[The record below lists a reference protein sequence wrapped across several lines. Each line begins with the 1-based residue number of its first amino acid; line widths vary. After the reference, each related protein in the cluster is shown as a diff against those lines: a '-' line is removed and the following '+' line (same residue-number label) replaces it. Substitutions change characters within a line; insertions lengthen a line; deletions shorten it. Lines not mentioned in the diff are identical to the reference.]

1 MKRIFQYMFLALILS
16 MVSFSLDS
24 CRKKGIID
32 DDVLSQ
38 IYAEMLMTDQWIN
51 STTGIRLVADTSLV
65 YEPILR
71 KYGFTSEDYRN
82 TVEHYLKDPEEYAD
96 IMKGTIDILD
106 ERLVELKRLK
116 GIQQQDKDRQAFI
129 KKVGKDARVDQA
141 WMFVDKLKDERYGKI
156 DSLSIVWDSLAYS
169 YKMVS
174 VPWSE
179 RSEKADSLSARDS
192 LPSLDSLYVLDSLAV
207 LDSLPAL
214 DSLSVKDSLP
224 KRDSILNLETVRKPM
239 SLRGVDKSVL
249 RKNASLNV
257 SDSLSKVK

>member
-1 MKRIFQYMFLALILS
+1 
-16 MVSFSLDS
+16 
-24 CRKKGIID
+24 
-32 DDVLSQ
+32 
-38 IYAEMLMTDQWIN
+38 
-51 STTGIRLVADTSLV
+51 
-65 YEPILR
+65 
-71 KYGFTSEDYRN
+71 
-82 TVEHYLKDPEEYAD
+82 
-96 IMKGTIDILD
+96 MKGTIDILD

-257 SDSLSKVK
+257 SDSLSKVT